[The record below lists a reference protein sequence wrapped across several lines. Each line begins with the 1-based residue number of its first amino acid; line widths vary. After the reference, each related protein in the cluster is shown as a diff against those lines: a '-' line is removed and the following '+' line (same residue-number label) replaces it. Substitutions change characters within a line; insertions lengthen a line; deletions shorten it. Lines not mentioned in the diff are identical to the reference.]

1 MHTGKWFEELSVGL
15 VIPHAL
21 TRTITE
27 TDNLLFTTL
36 THNPQPLHLD
46 AEYARDTEFGRILV
60 NSMFTHALLV
70 GVSVPETT
78 HGTTVANLGF
88 ETTAFPHPVFI
99 GDTVRAE
106 TEVVGARP
114 SRSRPDTGVVTF
126 EHLMMNQRDE
136 VVCTSRRNALMRRR
150 PDAA

>member
-1 MHTGKWFEELSVGL
+1 MHTGKWFEELTVGL

-21 TRTITE
+21 SRTVTE

-46 AEYARDTEFGRILV
+46 AEFAAATEFGQILV

-70 GVSVPETT
+70 GLSVAEST

-88 ETTAFPHPVFI
+88 EETTFPHPVFI
-99 GDTVRAE
+99 GDTMRAE
-106 TEVVGARP
+106 TEVVASRP
-114 SRSRPDTGVVTF
+114 STSRPDTGIVTF
-126 EHLMMNQRDE
+126 EHRLTNQRQQ
-136 VVCTSRRNALMRRR
+136 VVCVSRRNALMRRR
-150 PDAA
+150 PSDG